1 VDYAKHTDGKG
12 RVRDVDEFIADE
24 HTDQAQ
30 RQATM
35 LYVERLRDV
44 EALLDMLKEEVTH
57 HAEFARK
64 EGVDFGHAG
73 DLGELRRQLIEALAF
88 LAQQEPEDVERRL
101 NEGR

>member
-1 VDYAKHTDGKG
+1 VDYA
-12 RVRDVDEFIADE
+12 E
-24 HTDQAQ
+24 HTDEHADLAQ

-44 EALLDMLKEEVTH
+44 EALLDMLKEEVAH

-64 EGVDFGHAG
+64 EGIDFGHCG
-73 DLGELRRQLIEALAF
+73 DLGHMRQLLVEALAF